1 VFRNRREFACALEAL
16 GRRDFAR
23 AQAELT
29 ALLEGASDD
38 LERAFLFN
46 KRGVARIGLELR
58 ELACDDF
65 SAALE
70 ANARH
75 APALTNLGNL
85 LLEAGRVE
93 EAIAH
98 YERAVE
104 SDGDYAVAYLNL
116 GVAYKRAGRIAEGVR
131 ALRCAQR
138 LEDRQ
143 RATAL
148 RSFPRFRSR

>member
-1 VFRNRREFACALEAL
+1 VFRNRGEFACALAAL
-16 GRRDFAR
+16 GRRDFAG

-29 ALLEGASDD
+29 SLLERARDGI
-38 LERAFLFN
+38 ERAFLLN
-46 KRGVARIGLELR
+46 KRGVARVGLDLR
-58 ELACDDF
+58 DLARDDF

-93 EAIAH
+93 EAISH

-104 SDGDYAVAYLNL
+104 SDPDYAVAYLNL
-116 GVAYKRAGRIAEGVR
+116 GVAYKRAGRVAEGVR
-131 ALRCAQR
+131 ALRNAQR